1 MKTTGSIFTRISL
14 GVLVAVSVAACNNDK
29 KADSPTAA
37 TTTTV
42 SANKETI
49 VFVNQDTLLSKY
61 EYAKDINSKLQSKSK
76 STETEVL
83 SRRQAFQ
90 RDVAAYQGGANTMS
104 ADQRATT
111 EQRLQR
117 KQQEQ
122 QQYEQAASAELQNA
136 QGTEANKLYDK
147 IADFAKTYAKEKG
160 YKMVLTYSKAN
171 PTVLYGDNT
180 LDVTADVTKRLNE
193 AYAKDKK

>member
-1 MKTTGSIFTRISL
+1 MKTTGSIFTKISL
-14 GVLVAVSVAACNNDK
+14 SILVAVGVAACNNDK
-29 KADSPTAA
+29 KTETPATAA
-37 TTTTV
+37 TV
-42 SANKETI
+42 SAAKETI
-49 VFVNQDTLLSKY
+49 VFVNQDTLLAKY
-61 EYAKDINSKLQSKSK
+61 EYAKDINTKLQGKSK
-76 STETEVL
+76 STETDVM

-90 RDVAAYQGGANTMS
+90 RDVAAYQGSANTMS

-147 IADFAKTYAKEKG
+147 IADFAKVYAKEKG